1 MGNRSIS
8 WPTILLDLNGVPYCG
23 HSCFSSEWMGLI
35 CFIEFVLSV
44 FTCKWM
50 QMEQWSKKDWLYLPQ
65 HFANSILST
74 HSWSDATPGR
84 QRNCSMTRLTD
95 AVNSLLPSVSLSII
109 NSGQSESGKSD
120 NTKLN
125 SSPLPDTEPDH
136 SEHKIPETVDGAV
149 VMFACKRTFNRVFP
163 EGGDP
168 SGMCICAL
176 SDCQSTRELARNIA
190 KQMHCLRKYHDDIPR
205 GVACVASVCPKLVS
219 E

>member
-1 MGNRSIS
+1 
-8 WPTILLDLNGVPYCG
+8 
-23 HSCFSSEWMGLI
+23 
-35 CFIEFVLSV
+35 
-44 FTCKWM
+44 
-50 QMEQWSKKDWLYLPQ
+50 
-65 HFANSILST
+65 
-74 HSWSDATPGR
+74 
-84 QRNCSMTRLTD
+84 MTRLTD
-95 AVNSLLPSVSLSII
+95 AVNSLLPSVSLSINI
-109 NSGQSESGKSD
+109 NRQSESGGKSD
-120 NTKLN
+120 KPN
-125 SSPLPDTEPDH
+125 STLPEDTEPYH